1 MLFDKTNF
9 IGVSYIV
16 ELGDSDDVLPGMVLQ
31 TWPLLALLL
40 ILAALAGCVIWLVVR
55 KHLRIFLP
63 LTNEVVGR

>member
-40 ILAALAGCVIWLVVR
+40 ILAALAGGVIWLVVR

-63 LTNEVVGR
+63 LTNEVLGR